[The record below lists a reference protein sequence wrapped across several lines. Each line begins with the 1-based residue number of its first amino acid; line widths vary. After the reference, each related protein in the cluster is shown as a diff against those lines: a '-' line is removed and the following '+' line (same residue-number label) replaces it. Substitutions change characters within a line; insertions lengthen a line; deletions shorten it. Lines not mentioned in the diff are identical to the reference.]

1 MAAINNTK
9 VLLAFQLKRKLS
21 REDRDLHDKTPVK
34 EDNIKMFTLPN
45 VAYISTKCNI
55 SENIL

>member
-34 EDNIKMFTLPN
+34 EDDL
-45 VAYISTKCNI
+45 KC
-55 SENIL
+55 LHYQM